1 MAAFSPFKMS
11 KVTAPQ
17 TSPEQKYPSK
27 SKKHHSHKVFE
38 SYGLIAFRRGA
49 EHKDRPTD
57 LKTLYYRLV
66 QRRDTSAYITFLQG
80 KVPVEK
86 YPRYFS
92 AMTPEEHHRLSS
104 FSYSILWEDLFFK
117 RDYNKDFAGIFEKLD
132 VNKLIRENPAKGTLK
147 WEFPKGKKITRSE
160 NHFVCALREY
170 REETLDQAGI
180 KVVDSLPY
188 QISVQE
194 GEYTKVTTFFIA
206 KPSSPINIQQRMIS
220 CLHRE
225 SRTVEVSAMKW
236 AKLDECLQLLSE
248 DLCAAIKQIDEL
260 LKKPFTLIDVS
271 TYIEKY
277 VFIRNNINQ
286 IRFVQNSSS
295 EPGKRSEMAS
305 SLPQDHNRDDGT

>member
-1 MAAFSPFKMS
+1 MS
-11 KVTAPQ
+11 VFP
-17 TSPEQKYPSK
+17 TSSTTPVENFVPPDMPERKYQK
-27 SKKHHSHKVFE
+27 SKKHHHRVFE
-38 SYGLIAFRRGA
+38 SYGLIAFRRGS

-92 AMTPEEHHRLSS
+92 AMTPEEQQRLIS
-104 FSYSILWEDLFFK
+104 FSYPLLWEDLFFK
-117 RDYNKDFAGIFEKLD
+117 KDYNRDFAGIFEKIDL
-132 VNKLIRENPAKGTLK
+132 NKLVKENPARGTLK

-180 KVVDSLPY
+180 KVVDSLPF

-194 GEYTKVTTFFIA
+194 GDYTKVTTFFLA
-206 KPSSPINIQQRMIS
+206 KPSSSLSIHQKMVS

-236 AKLDECLQLLSE
+236 AKFEECLELLPE
-248 DLCAAIKQIDEL
+248 DLCAVIKQIDKI
-260 LKKPFTLIDVS
+260 LKEPFTLIDVS
-271 TYIEKY
+271 TYIDKY

-286 IRFVQNSSS
+286 IRFVPSSS
-295 EPGKRSEMAS
+295 HEPAKHEKMAS
-305 SLPQDHNRDDGT
+305 SLTQDHDCDDGT